1 MHVPVPPIIV
11 TVLPL
16 IVQTVAGVAVMTAV
30 VLAFVV
36 ADTVNVDWYGEL
48 VGAPVKVTAG
58 AMAAAMV
65 VVSGTGG
72 AAV

>member
-1 MHVPVPPIIV
+1 VHVPVPLTIV

-36 ADTVNVDWYGEL
+36 ADTVKLDWYGAV
-48 VGAPVKVTAG
+48 VGAPVKLTVG
-58 AMAAAMV
+58 AAAAAMV
-65 VVSGTGG
+65 VVSLTGV
-72 AAV
+72 AAA